1 MENIKANDIKKTGV
15 SENAPVI
22 KKKETEVKKLTPS
35 EEFLLECDEQESE
48 IFNQV
53 KNVLIDHCE
62 KYEFEAVT
70 EDNLED
76 YSMIITYIKNG
87 VISLESNG
95 VMVKLRKPLKDSD
108 GNIIADSLKI
118 LYERNESRELVF
130 TKGIKVSKKSIESQ
144 KEFTLATLAASFEN
158 VGNKMISLNSV
169 KSIQAN
175 NHRDYMLLLNVYNF
189 FRS

>member
-1 MENIKANDIKKTGV
+1 MKNINVNDIKKTGGEV
-15 SENAPVI
+15 KPPVT
-22 KKKETEVKKLTPS
+22 KEKEVKKLTPS
-35 EEFLLECDEQESE
+35 EEFLLECNEEESE

-53 KNVLIDHCE
+53 KNVLIENCD

-95 VMVKLRKPLKDSD
+95 VLVKLRKPLKDND
-108 GNIIADSLKI
+108 GNIITESLKI
-118 LYERNESRELVF
+118 LYERNESRELTF

-144 KEFTLATLAASFEN
+144 KEFTLATLAASFDN
-158 VGNKMISLNSV
+158 VGTKMISLNSA